1 VAFIHRFGSSIIV
14 HRHFHY
20 VYIDGAFDLVP
31 SGGVTFHA
39 AGLDAYAMSWSGHH
53 GKMHFME
60 SASVRAR
67 AATWKAG
74 SGGALE
80 LCIIV
85 TVS

>member
-1 VAFIHRFGSSIIV
+1 MRCISMPR
-14 HRHFHY
+14 
-20 VYIDGAFDLVP
+20 
-31 SGGVTFHA
+31 TA
-39 AGLDAYAMSWSGHH
+39 AVGHH

-67 AATWKAG
+67 AATWKAC

-80 LCIIV
+80 LYIRI